1 MCLRVVYAT
10 VLECR
15 HEILYRKLSY
25 YIFLVINLD
34 ASQLNVVNLDLHTI
48 VRRSGR
54 VGTPPIDKEQAS
66 IKQTLSSSRTKSY
79 SYQILY

>member
-1 MCLRVVYAT
+1 MFLRVVYAT

-25 YIFLVINLD
+25 YIFHVINLD
-34 ASQLNVVNLDLHTI
+34 DSHLNVFNLDLHTI
-48 VRRSGR
+48 VSRSGR
-54 VGTPPIDKEQAS
+54 VGTPTIDKEQVS
-66 IKQTLSSSRTKSY
+66 IKQSSSSSSPKSY